1 MLTTDE
7 YLLREVG
14 DDPDLFIGVRPRLSG
29 GHEVKRIEVAPGGAL
44 FKIVEEK
51 YLYRN
56 GLYAAL
62 IRLYHSNKVSSVGLH
77 GGWELYRP
85 V

>member
-1 MLTTDE
+1 MITTDE

-14 DDPDLFIGVRPRLSG
+14 DDPDLFIGVRPRLSV
-29 GHEVKRIEVAPGGAL
+29 GHEVKRIEVAPGTP
-44 FKIVEEK
+44 FKVVEEK
-51 YLYRN
+51 YLYRD

-62 IRLYHSNKVSSVGLH
+62 IRLYRSNRVKSVGLH